1 MSMTDP
7 VQEAVAEL
15 VFADEL
21 VDVHELEVLA
31 EHPWFRSYQLRRDL
45 DPEEFSAR
53 LMTAHDDP
61 AVDLQALRL
70 LTSDD
75 QESLLCLLADLAAID
90 DHTDPREEQV
100 LARLTQGLQRLPPSV
115 ATRLSEARHRTTAL
129 RDKLN
134 QPKPPPRKRVRLLRL
149 ADRALGLAT
158 VDALTSRAGQGQR
171 VKLWRRQKL
180 FNHRAYVDSLEQ
192 MRQLTAELMPQ
203 TQSILESAAQS
214 LQKLQKNFA
223 EITKAL
229 LASELPKDS
238 QEQLEALLTT
248 VRERL
253 ERIVQQDLDG
263 LRNDLLAKQ
272 RSLKQFCMAAIGRT
286 MAGKST
292 LIASLTG
299 RDQGAIGNGQQ
310 GFTRY
315 NRAYNFHGIR
325 LIDTPGIGA
334 AGGQGENFVQA
345 ALRDTEVA
353 RAIFPETDLV
363 CFVIDSDSTVPCT
376 RELMQQLHRRGKAFL
391 VLLNVK
397 VKLQGGIDRFRSR
410 LEAKFAT
417 EGQQSISGNIA
428 AIRRDLAQA
437 IGQEEAARV
446 PILPIHAKAA
456 FKAMQATDPTE
467 AETWQELSRLDQVLE
482 HLDELITHQA
492 PDLRRQTLR
501 ANPRQEL
508 ERIAHDLGALETSL
522 ANQARVFQETQN
534 SSVKQV
540 QEIFADLQREV
551 RNRIEAIF
559 QALDVCATSFSV
571 DNYRSNGKEI
581 ERRWKAELE
590 RFGLASQV
598 DDLAAWLKEE
608 LAMRLDALQEDIR
621 ERLLFQVGAA
631 SLRCRLEFELD
642 IGFEEAMRSNVK
654 LGFKILTG
662 IFAVFMI
669 VPSPIQPFAW
679 LGSLLAG
686 FAPMLMDWLI
696 PGGDQRRRE
705 AQIALKE
712 KLLESLQNPRV
723 NLAQQFDEALR
734 SQRDQ
739 VAEAIAQG
747 LGGSRTA
754 LLTFRD
760 QLLITQAELLQSLT
774 SLD

>member
-1 MSMTDP
+1 M
-7 VQEAVAEL
+7 
-15 VFADEL
+15 VFADQL
-21 VDVHELEVLA
+21 VDVHELEVLT
-31 EHPWFRSYQLRRDL
+31 EHPWFRSYQLQREL
-45 DPEEFSAR
+45 APEAFSAR

-61 AVDLQALRL
+61 AVELEALRR
-70 LTSDD
+70 LTSDE

-90 DHTDPREEQV
+90 DHTDPREERV
-100 LARLTQGLQRLPPSV
+100 LAHLAQGLQRLPPSV
-115 ATRLSEARHRTTAL
+115 ATRLSEARNRTTAL
-129 RDKLN
+129 REKLN
-134 QPKPPPRKRVRLLRL
+134 LPKPPPRKRVRLLRF
-149 ADRALGLAT
+149 ADRALGLSA

-171 VKLWRRQKL
+171 VKRWRRQTL
-180 FNHRAYVDSLEQ
+180 FNHHSYTASLEQ

-203 TQSILESAAQS
+203 TQTTLESAAQS
-214 LQKLQKNFA
+214 LQSLQESFA
-223 EITKAL
+223 GITIAL
-229 LASELPKDS
+229 FASELPKAS

-253 ERIVQQDLDG
+253 ERIVQQDLDV

-272 RSLKQFCMAAIGRT
+272 RSLKQFCMATIGRT

-299 RDQGAIGNGQQ
+299 RDQGAIGNGLQ

-315 NRAYNFHGIR
+315 NRAYNFHGLR

-334 AGGQGENFVQA
+334 AGGQGENFKQA

-397 VKLQGGIDRFRSR
+397 VSLQGGIDRLRSR
-410 LEAKFAT
+410 LEAKFAK

-437 IGQEEAARV
+437 IGEEEATRV
-446 PILPIHAKAA
+446 AILPIHAKAA
-456 FKAMQATDPTE
+456 FKASQTADPIE
-467 AETWQELSRLDQVLE
+467 AETWRELSRVDQVLE
-482 HLDELITHQA
+482 HLDGLITQQA
-492 PDLRRQTLR
+492 PELRRRTLR

-508 ERIAHDLGALETSL
+508 ERIAHDLGALEASL
-522 ANQARVFQETQN
+522 ANQARVFQETQD
-534 SSVKQV
+534 STAKQV

-559 QALDVCATSFSV
+559 QALDVCATSFSA
-571 DNYRSNGKEI
+571 DNYRRNGKEI
-581 ERRWKAELE
+581 ERLWKAELE
-590 RFGLASQV
+590 HFGLASQV

-608 LAMRLDALQEDIR
+608 LAMRLDALQDDIR
-621 ERLLFQVGAA
+621 DRLQFQVGAA
-631 SLRCRLEFELD
+631 TLHSRVEFDLD
-642 IGFEEAMRSNVK
+642 IGFEEALRSNVK

-662 IFAVFMI
+662 IFAVFMF

-686 FAPMLMDWLI
+686 FAPMLIDWLI

-705 AQIALKE
+705 AQKALKE
-712 KLLESLQNPRV
+712 KLLESLQNTRLNV
-723 NLAQQFDEALR
+723 AQQFVEAIR

-739 VAEAIAQG
+739 VAAAIAQG

-754 LLTFRD
+754 LLAFRD
-760 QLLITQAELLQSLT
+760 QLLTTQAELLQSLT

>member
-1 MSMTDP
+1 MTDP
-7 VQEAVAEL
+7 VLEAIAEL
-15 VFADEL
+15 VFADQL

-45 DPEEFSAR
+45 DPEEFSTR

-61 AVDLQALRL
+61 AVDLQALRH
-70 LTSDD
+70 LTSDE
-75 QESLLCLLADLAAID
+75 QESVLCLLADLAAID

-100 LARLTQGLQRLPPSV
+100 LARLAQGLQRLPPSV
-115 ATRLSEARHRTTAL
+115 STRLSEARQRTTVL

-134 QPKPPPRKRVRLLRL
+134 QPKPQPSTRVRLLRF
-149 ADRALGLAT
+149 ADRTLGVAA
-158 VDALTSRAGQGQR
+158 VDAVTSRAGQGQR
-171 VKLWRRQKL
+171 VKLWRRQTL
-180 FNHRAYVDSLEQ
+180 FNHRAYAASLEQ
-192 MRQLTAELMPQ
+192 MRHLTAELMPQ
-203 TQSILESAAQS
+203 TQSTLESAAQS
-214 LQKLQKNFA
+214 LQTLQERFTG
-223 EITKAL
+223 ITSDL

-238 QEQLEALLTT
+238 QEQLDSLLTT

-292 LIASLTG
+292 LIAALTG

-315 NRAYNFHGIR
+315 NRAYNFHGLR

-334 AGGQGENFVQA
+334 AGGQGENFEQA

-363 CFVIDSDSTVPCT
+363 CFVIDSDSNVPCT

-397 VKLQGGIDRFRSR
+397 VGLQGGIDRLRSR
-410 LEAKFAT
+410 LEAKFAKQG
-417 EGQQSISGNIA
+417 EQSISGNIT

-437 IGQEEAARV
+437 IGEEEAARV

-456 FKAMQATDPTE
+456 FKAMQAADPIE
-467 AETWQELSRLDQVLE
+467 AEAWRELSRLDQVLE
-482 HLDELITHQA
+482 HLDGLITQQA
-492 PDLRRQTLR
+492 PELRRRTLR

-508 ERIAHDLGALETSL
+508 ERIAHDLGTLEASL
-522 ANQARVFQETQN
+522 SNQARVFQEAQN
-534 SSVKQV
+534 SSAKQV
-540 QEIFADLQREV
+540 LEIFADLQREV
-551 RNRIEAIF
+551 HNRIEAIF
-559 QALDVCATSFSV
+559 QALDVCVTSFSA
-571 DNYRSNGKEI
+571 DNYRSNGKEV

-590 RFGLASQV
+590 RFGLSSRV

-608 LAMRLDALQEDIR
+608 LAIRLDALQNDIR
-621 ERLLFQVGAA
+621 DRLQFQVGAA
-631 SLRCRLEFELD
+631 TLRSRLEFDLD
-642 IGFEEAMRSNVK
+642 IGFEEALRSNVK
-654 LGFKILTG
+654 LGFKILSG
-662 IFAVFMI
+662 FMAVLMFI
-669 VPSPIQPFAW
+669 PSPIQPFAW

-686 FAPMLMDWLI
+686 FAPMLMDWFI
-696 PGGDQRRRE
+696 PGADQRRRE
-705 AQIALKE
+705 AQSALKN
-712 KLLESLQNPRV
+712 KLLESLRTPR
-723 NLAQQFDEALR
+723 AQISQQFDEALW

-739 VAEAIAQG
+739 VAAAIAQG

-754 LLTFRD
+754 LLAFRE
-760 QLLITQAELLQSLT
+760 QLLITQTDLMQRLP

>member
-1 MSMTDP
+1 MPDP

-15 VFADEL
+15 VFADQL
-21 VDVHELEVLA
+21 VDVHELEVLE
-31 EHPWFRSYQLRRDL
+31 EHPWFLSYQQRREL
-45 DPEEFSAR
+45 DPDVFSSR

-61 AVDLQALRL
+61 AVDMQALRR
-70 LTSDD
+70 LTSDE

-100 LARLTQGLQRLPPSV
+100 LARLAQGLQRLPPSV
-115 ATRLSEARHRTTAL
+115 TTRLSEARQRTTAL

-134 QPKPPPRKRVRLLRL
+134 QPKPPPRKRVRLLRF
-149 ADRALGLAT
+149 AERALGLAT
-158 VDALTSRAGQGQR
+158 VDAVTSRAGQGER
-171 VKLWRRQKL
+171 VKLWRRQTL
-180 FNHRAYVDSLEQ
+180 FNHRAYRSSLEE

-203 TQSILESAAQS
+203 TQKTLESAAQS
-214 LQKLQKNFA
+214 LQSLQDSFA
-223 EITKAL
+223 GITSDL
-229 LASELPKDS
+229 LASDLPKDS

-299 RDQGAIGNGQQ
+299 RDQAAIGNGQQ

-334 AGGQGENFVQA
+334 AGGQGENFEQA

-363 CFVIDSDSTVPCT
+363 CFVIDSDSNVPCT

-397 VKLQGGIDRFRSR
+397 VGLQGGIDRLRSR
-410 LEAKFAT
+410 LDAKFAKQG
-417 EGQQSISGNIA
+417 EQSISGNIA

-437 IGQEEAARV
+437 IGEDEAARV

-456 FKAMQATDPTE
+456 FKATQAEDPIE
-467 AETWQELSRLDQVLE
+467 AEAWRELSRLDQVLE
-482 HLDELITHQA
+482 HLDGLITHQA
-492 PDLRRQTLR
+492 PELRRRTLR

-508 ERIAHDLGALETSL
+508 ERIVHDLGALEASL
-522 ANQARVFQETQN
+522 ANQARVFQETQD
-534 SSVKQV
+534 STAKQV
-540 QEIFADLQREV
+540 QEIFADLKREV
-551 RNRIEAIF
+551 RNRIQAIF
-559 QALDVCATSFSV
+559 QALDVRATSFSA
-571 DNYRSNGKEI
+571 DNYRRNGKEI

-590 RFGLASQV
+590 RFGLTSQV
-598 DDLAAWLKEE
+598 DDLTAWLKEE
-608 LAMRLDALQEDIR
+608 LAMRLDALQNDIR
-621 ERLLFQVGAA
+621 DRLQFQVGAA
-631 SLRCRLEFELD
+631 TLHSRLEFDLD
-642 IGFEEAMRSNVK
+642 IGFEEALRSNVK
-654 LGFKILTG
+654 LGFKILSG
-662 IFAVFMI
+662 VFAVFMF

-705 AQIALKE
+705 AQRALKD
-712 KLLESLQNPRV
+712 KLLESLQNPRA
-723 NLAQQFDEALR
+723 NMAQQFDEAI
-734 SQRDQ
+734 SNQRDQ
-739 VAEAIAQG
+739 VAAAIAQA
-747 LGGSRTA
+747 LGGSSAA
-754 LLTFRD
+754 LLAFRE
-760 QLLITQAELLQSLT
+760 QLLITQAELLQSIT
-774 SLD
+774 SLV

>member
-1 MSMTDP
+1 MTDP
-7 VQEAVAEL
+7 VQEAIAEM
-15 VFADEL
+15 VFADQL
-21 VDVHELEVLA
+21 VDVHELEVLT
-31 EHPWFRSYQLRRDL
+31 EHPWFCSYQQRREL
-45 DPEEFSAR
+45 DPEIFSAR

-61 AVDLQALRL
+61 AVDLQALLR
-70 LTSDD
+70 LTSDE
-75 QESLLCLLADLAAID
+75 QEYLLCLLADLAAID

-100 LARLTQGLQRLPPSV
+100 LAGLARGLQRLPPSV
-115 ATRLSEARHRTTAL
+115 ATRLSEARQRTTAL
-129 RDKLN
+129 REQLN
-134 QPKPPPRKRVRLLRL
+134 QPKPPPRLRVRLLRF
-149 ADRALGLAT
+149 AERTMGLAA
-158 VDALTSRAGQGQR
+158 VDAVAAGAGQGQR
-171 VKLWRRQKL
+171 VKLWRGQSL
-180 FNHRAYVDSLEQ
+180 FNHGAYRSSLEQ

-203 TQSILESAAQS
+203 TQTTLESAAQS
-214 LQKLQKNFA
+214 LQSLQESFA
-223 EITKAL
+223 GITSNL

-238 QEQLEALLTT
+238 QEQLESLLTT

-272 RSLKQFCMAAIGRT
+272 RSLRQFCMAAIGRT

-315 NRAYNFHGIR
+315 NRAYNFHGLR

-334 AGGQGENFVQA
+334 AGGQGEDFEKA

-353 RAIFPETDLV
+353 RAIFPEIDLV

-397 VKLQGGIDRFRSR
+397 VTLQGGSDRLRSR
-410 LEAKFAT
+410 LAAKFAK

-437 IGQEEAARV
+437 IGEEEAARV

-456 FKAMQATDPTE
+456 LKATQAADPIE
-467 AETWQELSRLDQVLE
+467 AEAWRELSRLDPVLE
-482 HLDELITHQA
+482 HLDGLITEQA
-492 PDLRRQTLR
+492 PELRRRTLR

-508 ERIAHDLGALETSL
+508 ERIAHDLGTLETSL
-522 ANQARVFQETQN
+522 ANQARVFLETQN
-534 SSVKQV
+534 STAKQV

-559 QALDVCATSFSV
+559 QALDVCATSFSA
-571 DNYRSNGKEI
+571 DNYRRNGKEI
-581 ERRWKAELE
+581 ERRWKAELD
-590 RFGLASQV
+590 RFGLACRV

-608 LAMRLDALQEDIR
+608 LAMRLDALQDDIR
-621 ERLLFQVGAA
+621 DRLQFQVGAA
-631 SLRCRLEFELD
+631 TLHSRLEFDLD
-642 IGFEEAMRSNVK
+642 IGFEEALRSNVK

-662 IFAVFMI
+662 IFAIFMF

-705 AQIALKE
+705 AQRALKE
-712 KLLESLQNPRV
+712 KLLESLQNPRA
-723 NLAQQFDEALR
+723 NLAQQFDEAIR

-739 VAEAIAQG
+739 VAAAIAQG
-747 LGGSRTA
+747 LGGSRAA
-754 LLTFRD
+754 LLAFRE

>member
-1 MSMTDP
+1 MQDP
-7 VQEAVAEL
+7 VQEAIAEL
-15 VFADEL
+15 VFADQL

-31 EHPWFRSYQLRRDL
+31 EHPWFLSYQQRREL
-45 DPEEFSAR
+45 DPGVFSSR

-61 AVDLQALRL
+61 AVDLQALRR
-70 LTSDD
+70 LTSDE

-100 LARLTQGLQRLPPSV
+100 LARLAQGLQRLPPSV
-115 ATRLSEARHRTTAL
+115 ATRLSEARQRTTAL

-134 QPKPPPRKRVRLLRL
+134 QPKSPPRKRVRLLRF
-149 ADRALGLAT
+149 ADRALGLTA
-158 VDALTSRAGQGQR
+158 VDVLTSRVGQGQR
-171 VKLWRRQKL
+171 VKLWRRQTL
-180 FNHRAYVDSLEQ
+180 FNHRDYSASLER

-203 TQSILESAAQS
+203 TESTLEAAAQS
-214 LQKLQKNFA
+214 LEALQESFA
-223 EITKAL
+223 GISGDL
-229 LASELPKDS
+229 LASELPKES
-238 QEQLEALLTT
+238 QEQLDALLTT

-253 ERIVQQDLDG
+253 EHIVQQDLDG
-263 LRNDLLAKQ
+263 LRHDLLAKQ

-315 NRAYNFHGIR
+315 NRAYNFHGLR

-334 AGGQGENFVQA
+334 AGGQGENFEQA

-363 CFVIDSDSTVPCT
+363 CFVIDSDSNVPCT

-397 VKLQGGIDRFRSR
+397 VGLQGGIDRLRSR
-410 LEAKFAT
+410 LEAKFAKQG
-417 EGQQSISGNIA
+417 EQSISGNIA

-437 IGQEEAARV
+437 IGEEEAERV

-456 FKAMQATDPTE
+456 FKAMQAADPIE
-467 AETWQELSRLDQVLE
+467 AETWRELSRLDQVLE
-482 HLDELITHQA
+482 HLDALITHQA
-492 PDLRRQTLR
+492 PELRRRTLR

-522 ANQARVFQETQN
+522 ANQARVFLETQN
-534 SSVKQV
+534 STAKQV

-559 QALDVCATSFSV
+559 QALDVCATSFSA
-571 DNYRSNGKEI
+571 DNYRRNGKQI
-581 ERRWKAELE
+581 ERLWRAELE
-590 RFGLASQV
+590 RFGLTSQV
-598 DDLAAWLKEE
+598 DDLAVWLKEE
-608 LAMRLDALQEDIR
+608 LAMRLDALQNDIR
-621 ERLLFQVGAA
+621 DRLQFQVGAA
-631 SLRCRLEFELD
+631 RLHSRLEFELD
-642 IGFEEAMRSNVK
+642 IGFEEALRSNVK
-654 LGFKILTG
+654 LGFKILSG
-662 IFAVFMI
+662 IFAALMFI
-669 VPSPIQPFAW
+669 PSPIQPFAW
-679 LGSLLAG
+679 LGGLLAG
-686 FAPMLMDWLI
+686 FAPMLLDQLI

-705 AQIALKE
+705 AQRALRG
-712 KLLESLQNPRV
+712 KLLESLQTPRV
-723 NLAQQFDEALR
+723 QIAQQFDEAIR

-739 VAEAIAQG
+739 VSEAIAQG

-754 LLTFRD
+754 LLAFRE
-760 QLLITQAELLQSLT
+760 QLLITQAVLMQSLT

>member
-1 MSMTDP
+1 MPDP

-15 VFADEL
+15 VFADQL

-31 EHPWFRSYQLRRDL
+31 EHPWFLSYQQRRDL
-45 DPEEFSAR
+45 DPDVFSSR

-61 AVDLQALRL
+61 AVDLQALRR
-70 LTSDD
+70 LTSDE

-100 LARLTQGLQRLPPSV
+100 LARLAQGLQRLPPSV
-115 ATRLSEARHRTTAL
+115 ATRLNEARERTTAL

-134 QPKPPPRKRVRLLRL
+134 QPKPPPRKRVRLLRF
-149 ADRALGLAT
+149 AERALGLAT
-158 VDALTSRAGQGQR
+158 VDVVTSRAGQGER
-171 VKLWRRQKL
+171 VKLWRRQTL
-180 FNHRAYVDSLEQ
+180 FNHRAYRSSLEQ

-203 TQSILESAAQS
+203 TQATLESAAQS
-214 LQKLQKNFA
+214 LQSLQDSFA
-223 EITKAL
+223 GITSDL
-229 LASELPKDS
+229 LASDLPKDS

-248 VRERL
+248 VQERL
-253 ERIVQQDLDG
+253 ERIVQRDLDG

-315 NRAYNFHGIR
+315 NRAYNFHGLR

-334 AGGQGENFVQA
+334 AGGQGENFEQA

-363 CFVIDSDSTVPCT
+363 CFVIDSDSNVPCT

-397 VKLQGGIDRFRSR
+397 VGLQGGIDRLRSR
-410 LEAKFAT
+410 LEAKFAKQG
-417 EGQQSISGNIA
+417 EQSISGNIA

-437 IGQEEAARV
+437 IGEDEAARV

-456 FKAMQATDPTE
+456 FKATQAEDPTE
-467 AETWQELSRLDQVLE
+467 AEAWRELSRLDQVLE
-482 HLDELITHQA
+482 HLDGLITRQA
-492 PDLRRQTLR
+492 PELRRRTLR

-508 ERIAHDLGALETSL
+508 ERIVHDLGALEASL
-522 ANQARVFQETQN
+522 ANQARVFQETQD
-534 SSVKQV
+534 STAKQV
-540 QEIFADLQREV
+540 QEIFADLKREV
-551 RNRIEAIF
+551 RNRIQAIF
-559 QALDVCATSFSV
+559 QALDVRATSFSA
-571 DNYRSNGKEI
+571 DNYRRNGKEI

-590 RFGLASQV
+590 RFGLTSQV
-598 DDLAAWLKEE
+598 DDLTAWLKEE
-608 LAMRLDALQEDIR
+608 LAMRLDALQNDIR
-621 ERLLFQVGAA
+621 DRLQFQVGAA
-631 SLRCRLEFELD
+631 TLHSRLEFDLD
-642 IGFEEAMRSNVK
+642 IGFEEALRSNVK
-654 LGFKILTG
+654 LGFKILSG
-662 IFAVFMI
+662 VFAVFMF

-705 AQIALKE
+705 AQRALKE
-712 KLLESLQNPRV
+712 KLLESLQNPRA
-723 NLAQQFDEALR
+723 NMAQQFDEAI
-734 SQRDQ
+734 SNQRDQ
-739 VAEAIAQG
+739 VAAAIAQA
-747 LGGSRTA
+747 LGGSSAA
-754 LLTFRD
+754 LLAFRE
-760 QLLITQAELLQSLT
+760 QLLITQAELLQSIT